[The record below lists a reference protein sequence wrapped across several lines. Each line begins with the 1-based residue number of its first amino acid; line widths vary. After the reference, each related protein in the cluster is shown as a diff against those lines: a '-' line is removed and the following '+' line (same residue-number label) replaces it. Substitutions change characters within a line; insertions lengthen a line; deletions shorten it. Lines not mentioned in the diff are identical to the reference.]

1 MSFLPGK
8 YADEMRKESFVRE
21 EIFKRSKSNMR
32 YFKVKI
38 CKQTLEIRPREW
50 LKKNREEKSSRHW
63 VYWRSIFVM
72 KRKKSLV
79 YTNFEIILIG
89 MLKRF
94 YNLFQIQISSLS
106 LSLSLFSFSIRRDYV
121 SQWKNDW
128 NWNVSSSVVKK
139 DWVLYFL
146 PVLFTI
152 RKVDSSINATISFIF
167 RFLYPVTIDCR
178 ICSKWLHDET
188 FSP

>member
-72 KRKKSLV
+72 KRKKVWFIQTLRLYWSVCLKGFTICFKYKFLLSFSSLFFHSQRLCFTMKKWLKLKCV
-79 YTNFEIILIG
+79 VIGSEERLSFVFSTCVVHHTQGWFIDQCNNF
-89 MLKRF
+89 F
-94 YNLFQIQISSLS
+94 YFQISLS
-106 LSLSLFSFSIRRDYV
+106 GDH
-121 SQWKNDW
+121 
-128 NWNVSSSVVKK
+128 
-139 DWVLYFL
+139 
-146 PVLFTI
+146 
-152 RKVDSSINATISFIF
+152 
-167 RFLYPVTIDCR
+167 
-178 ICSKWLHDET
+178 WL
-188 FSP
+188 